1 MAKNKGSVVN
11 IIEGAV
17 ITVLILLIAVM
28 LVMYF
33 SFSKTGA
40 APSFFGYT
48 FYRTMAVNMETDI
61 PAGTAIIAKE
71 SEKENIK
78 VGSVVLCR
86 IGEDTVLTRVVQL
99 VNENGE
105 LSYVVKFDTA
115 PANDTFKIP
124 DENVIAKAVM
134 QSSLLGSLLGFATST
149 VGIMLVIII
158 PSFIIIVFQ
167 IVRIIN
173 VKRTEEEASSLD
185 DLDEIMLD
193 TDGRFEDM
201 FSEDISDDEQQT
213 PFRSAAREEK
223 REENVP
229 EVLSVDKNGKA
240 GLSAL
245 KQDDNSPLFVYDDMK
260 PVREKSTKPKQDH
273 SIVKPV
279 RTPNTDNFYS
289 EYVSNS
295 ERDPLYGSRIK
306 RQEIIPEEDGAEEKK
321 ELFTEQQDK
330 ARSAEKSGKGTPA
343 FMSNVL
349 PDAIAQTAKTAETA
363 ANEVPAEPVKKYEP
377 KPIPGDAAM
386 GIADSIPKNAA
397 VPKEKL
403 APPPKKNNSKAIS
416 ELMSIIDAEESKL
429 HK

>member
-1 MAKNKGSVVN
+1 MSKKKGSAVN

-17 ITVLILLIAVM
+17 IAVLIVLIALM

-40 APSFFGYT
+40 APSVFGYT
-48 FYRTMAVNMETDI
+48 FYRTMAKNMEPDI
-61 PAGTAIIAKE
+61 PSGTAIIAKE

-78 VGSVVLCR
+78 VGSMVLCR

-99 VNENGE
+99 INENGE
-105 LSYVVKFDTA
+105 ISYVVKFDTA

-124 DENVIAKAVM
+124 NENVLAKAVM
-134 QSSLLGSLLGFATST
+134 KSSLLGSLLGFATST
-149 VGIMLVIII
+149 FGIMLVIII

-167 IVRIIN
+167 IIRIIN
-173 VKRTEEEASSLD
+173 IKRTEEEASSLD

-201 FSEDISDDEQQT
+201 FSEESDE
-213 PFRSAAREEK
+213 PSPAFKSAARA
-223 REENVP
+223 EENELTP
-229 EVLSVDKNGKA
+229 PQILSVDKYGKA
-240 GLSAL
+240 GLSAA
-245 KQDDNSPLFVYDDMK
+245 KQNESSPLFSYDD
-260 PVREKSTKPKQDH
+260 
-273 SIVKPV
+273 VKPAKDSRPKAKV
-279 RTPNTDNFYS
+279 KPIKTPNTDNFYS
-289 EYVSNS
+289 SYVSDS
-295 ERDPLYGSRIK
+295 ERDPLYGGRVKPQNESSD
-306 RQEIIPEEDGAEEKK
+306 PEKHIT
-321 ELFTEQQDK
+321 FTEQQEK
-330 ARSAEKSGKGTPA
+330 AAEDAAAAKNEETSSAPA

-349 PDAIAQTAKTAETA
+349 PDAIARTVKSAESPLSA
-363 ANEVPAEPVKKYEP
+363 AAEETVQKHEP
-377 KPIPGDAAM
+377 KPVSGERSM
-386 GIADSIPKNAA
+386 RREDSIPKNAA

>member
-201 FSEDISDDEQQT
+201 FGEDISDDEQQT
-213 PFRSAAREEK
+213 HFRSAAREEK

-240 GLSAL
+240 GLSVL
-245 KQDDNSPLFVYDDMK
+245 KQDDNSPLFVYDDVK
-260 PVREKSTKPKQDH
+260 PVREKSTKPKQGH

-289 EYVSNS
+289 EYVSDS

-306 RQEIIPEEDGAEEKK
+306 RQEVVSEEGAEEKK

-330 ARSAEKSGKGTPA
+330 SRSAEKSSKCTRA
-343 FMSNVL
+343 CRINVSR
-349 PDAIAQTAKTAETA
+349 DASAQTAKTAETA

>member
-1 MAKNKGSVVN
+1 MAKKKGSVVN

-17 ITVLILLIAVM
+17 IAVLILLIAVM

-99 VNENGE
+99 INENGE
-105 LSYVVKFDTA
+105 MSYVVKFDTA
-115 PANDTFKIP
+115 PANDTFRIP
-124 DENVIAKAVM
+124 SENVIAKAVM
-134 QSSLLGSLLGFATST
+134 QSSLLGSILGFATST

-173 VKRTEEEASSLD
+173 IKRTEEEASSLD

-201 FSEDISDDEQQT
+201 FSDDIPEAAQ
-213 PFRSAAREEK
+213 PAFRSAAREESH
-223 REENVP
+223 EEKTP

-245 KQDDNSPLFVYDDMK
+245 KQDDNSPLFVYDDVK
-260 PVREKSTKPKQDH
+260 PVREKSTKPKQGH

-295 ERDPLYGSRIK
+295 ERDPLYGNRIK
-306 RQEIIPEEDGAEEKK
+306 RQEIVPDEDGANEKK
-321 ELFTEQQDK
+321 ELFTEQQEK
-330 ARSAEKSGKGTPA
+330 AKADEKSEKSAPA

-363 ANEVPAEPVKKYEP
+363 ANEAPAEPVKKYEP
-377 KPIPGDAAM
+377 KPLPGDAAM